1 MFQIPFVKR
10 EGNYYNQ
17 SAQKFIDPTTNSR
30 TFLYIL
36 KTFINGKKIPLIP
49 QLNVGNKQ
57 VTDFK
62 EKARLFNEFF
72 ESKCTPIPNDGLLT
86 SF

>member
-10 EGNYYNQ
+10 ERDYYNQ
-17 SAQKFIDPTTNSR
+17 SAQKLIDPTTNSR

-36 KTFINGKKIPLIP
+36 KTFINGKKIPLIS
-49 QLNVGNKQ
+49 QLNVGNKL

-62 EKARLFNEFF
+62 EKARLFNEFC
-72 ESKCTPIPNDGLLT
+72 ESKCTPVSNDSSLT